1 MKVIIV
7 DDDVELSN
15 LLKKTIWVSFY
26 AKAKAL
32 ARERKQI
39 TDGLDVQQ
47 FESQSKALTYIQS
60 SQECID
66 LIFTETHALDT
77 KGLDFIRTCRAS
89 CREKYG
95 ALVIVIERGR
105 QQDIDQGLA
114 AGAQACLQKPFS
126 PEDLIEHIF
135 TAWNRSDK
143 TGEKEGEETQ

>member
-1 MKVIIV
+1 MKVITV
-7 DDDVELSN
+7 DNDIELSN

-32 ARERKQI
+32 AREHKQI

-47 FESQSKALTYIQS
+47 FESQTAALAYIQS
-60 SQECID
+60 SQAFID
-66 LIFTETHALDT
+66 LIFTEIHALDT
-77 KGLDFIRTCRAS
+77 KGLEFIQTCQTVHR
-89 CREKYG
+89 KKFG

-114 AGAQACLQKPFS
+114 AGAQACLLKPFS

-135 TAWNRSDK
+135 NAWNRPEHTDEEEDK
-143 TGEKEGEETQ
+143 EAQ